1 MAQVR
6 LQKVLAHLG
15 VASRRHCED
24 LIRAGRVQVNDQV
37 VGLGSLADPEVDE
50 IRLDGRPVSHSPSR
64 QAQVG
69 QDQSGQDQSGQDQ
82 LEKAPQR
89 CTLLLH
95 KPTGVLSTCD
105 DPQGRKTVLDL
116 VPEPWQSI
124 RLYPVGRLDANSSG
138 ALLLSNDGDLTLR
151 LTHPRYHIPKTYWVE
166 VAGSPSRHTLDQ
178 WRQGIELDGI
188 LTRPAQVDPMPVPP
202 PFHRISPPS
211 GTSRQPKPSSTWLQV
226 VLREGRNRQIRNVAR
241 QLCHPVLTLHRIAI
255 GSLRLDDLELGQ
267 SRLLTPSDLETLHSE
282 SHAPYDS

>member
-1 MAQVR
+1 MVQAR

-24 LIRAGRVQVNDQV
+24 LIRAGRVQVNGQV
-37 VGLGSLADPEVDE
+37 VELGSLADPDVDQ
-50 IRLDGRPVSHSPSR
+50 IHLDGQPLSQP
-64 QAQVG
+64 
-69 QDQSGQDQSGQDQ
+69 QSDRD
-82 LEKAPQR
+82 PRR

-116 VPEPWQSI
+116 LPEQWQSI
-124 RLYPVGRLDANSSG
+124 RLYPVGRLDADSSG
-138 ALLLSNDGDLTLR
+138 ALLLTNDGDLTLR

-166 VAGSPSRHTLDQ
+166 VAGSPSPHTLDQ

-188 LTRPAQVDPMPVPP
+188 LTRPAQVDPMPVSPLFHKVSPP
-202 PFHRISPPS
+202 P
-211 GTSRQPKPSSTWLQV
+211 GTSRQPRASSTWLQV

-267 SRLLTPSDLETLHSE
+267 SRLLTLSDLATLHRE
-282 SHAPYDS
+282 SHADYDS